1 MPSSGVYS
9 TERGPRPQ
17 SVSSA
22 VVSSGESECA
32 GVVTVLSSWLLSQ
45 MDTLLSLQGKCYKIH
60 VVEENAIFVFM
71 NGLLTSIFVQVT
83 KRASEH

>member
-1 MPSSGVYS
+1 MCWCCHSSLFVA
-9 TERGPRPQ
+9 
-17 SVSSA
+17 SVTD
-22 VVSSGESECA
+22 G
-32 GVVTVLSSWLLSQ
+32 Q
-45 MDTLLSLQGKCYKIH
+45 FFSLQGKCYKIH